1 MKKKLKKYLN
11 KAKKFIKTYR
21 ELLIGLLLITIILL
35 VVYMSYKMQIR
46 RSENKQIN
54 VEKLYTFKI
63 NKV

>member
-1 MKKKLKKYLN
+1 MKKHLKKHLN

-21 ELLIGLLLITIILL
+21 DPLIGLLLITIILL
-35 VVYMSYKMQIR
+35 VVCVSC
-46 RSENKQIN
+46 KQIN